1 MVGLAVMIGWGG
13 PASAQDATI
22 KPVLDRLDRLENE
35 LTDLQK
41 QVFRGGGVPDT
52 SSVSVPADAN
62 TPKAFAARIEVR
74 VQALERSI
82 RQLTGQVERFDFDL
96 RAAGRRI
103 DELVA
108 DVDRRLRDLELRLG
122 APVVVGGLAVCRRPP
137 PASWPGRLQGAIAAT
152 VSTTDTVTAPVVV
165 GAAPTE
171 GASS

>member
-41 QVFRGGGVPDT
+41 QVFRGGCRVIVGQRSGGCKYTQGVCRPD
-52 SSVSVPADAN
+52 
-62 TPKAFAARIEVR
+62 RVR

-122 APVVVGGLAVCRRPP
+122 APVVVGGAGVCKRPP
-137 PASWPGRLQGAIAAT
+137 PAKLARPAGARL
-152 VSTTDTVTAPVVV
+152 PLHRLKR
-165 GAAPTE
+165 PTQ
-171 GASS
+171 